1 LAAGPAAVGARR
13 DYYYSLDGEGG
24 REMRINSTISA
35 IAVAVALVANPVAA
49 LATGKASTA
58 IMPSSTTTQQTLS
71 ALEVENLM
79 YMREEEKLARDVYLS
94 MFDLWGLGVFEN
106 IAASEQTHTDSVKA
120 MIEKY
125 RLADP
130 VVDDTI
136 GVFVNQELATL
147 YATLTSRG
155 MQSSVEALHVG
166 ALIEEV
172 DMVDLKRAIEETDN
186 ADIRQLYE
194 NLMSGSRNHLRAFVG
209 QIEALGLVYEAQ
221 FLSQDEVDD
230 IVDSPME
237 RGRR

>member
-1 LAAGPAAVGARR
+1 
-13 DYYYSLDGEGG
+13 
-24 REMRINSTISA
+24 MRINRTIPV
-35 IAVAVALVANPVAA
+35 VAVTLALVASPVAA
-49 LATGKASTA
+49 LATGKGSVAA
-58 IMPSSTTTQQTLS
+58 VPGSSVTQQTLS

-94 MFDLWGLGVFEN
+94 MFDLWGLWVFEN
-106 IAASEQTHTDSVKA
+106 IAVSEQTHTESVKA

-136 GVFVNQELATL
+136 GVFVNQELAAL
-147 YATLTSRG
+147 YATLTARG
-155 MQSSVEALHVG
+155 TQSSVEALHVG

-194 NLMSGSRNHLRAFVG
+194 NLMRGSRNHLRAFVG
-209 QIEALGLVYEAQ
+209 QIEDLGLVYEAQ
-221 FLSQDEVDD
+221 FLSQDEVDE
-230 IVDSPME
+230 IVDSPVE
-237 RGRR
+237 RGGR